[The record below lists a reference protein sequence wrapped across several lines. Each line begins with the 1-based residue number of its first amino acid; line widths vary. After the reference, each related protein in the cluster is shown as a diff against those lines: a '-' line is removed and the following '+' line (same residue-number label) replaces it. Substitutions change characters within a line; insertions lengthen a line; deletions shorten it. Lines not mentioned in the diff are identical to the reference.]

1 MDLIRATRKRQVC
14 GTRLK
19 TPKAFSKMTE
29 GMKYFLGA
37 VGITTLFLGGI
48 GVMNVMLVAVR
59 ERTREIGVRKA
70 VGAPAH
76 SILRQFFLETLIIV
90 LLSGGSGLTIA
101 YGFCAIINQLPM
113 PDFFAGFVP
122 TWQSGVISASL
133 LGLVAV
139 LAALYPASKAATID
153 PIEALRYEGGG

>member
-1 MDLIRATRKRQVC
+1 
-14 GTRLK
+14 
-19 TPKAFSKMTE
+19 
-29 GMKYFLGA
+29 
-37 VGITTLFLGGI
+37 
-48 GVMNVMLVAVR
+48 MNVMLVAVR

-90 LLSGGSGLTIA
+90 LLSGGTGLTIA
-101 YGFCAIINQLPM
+101 YGFCALINKLPM

-133 LGLVAV
+133 LGLIAV
-139 LAALYPASKAATID
+139 LAALYPASKAAMID
-153 PIEALRYEGGG
+153 PIEALRYEAGG